1 MGASGEGGG
10 GSLVNA
16 HHDYKGIEITIQ
28 KLNNVT
34 LDRCITLH
42 SANVLV
48 HLMGVNLKKL

>member
-1 MGASGEGGG
+1 MGASGEGG